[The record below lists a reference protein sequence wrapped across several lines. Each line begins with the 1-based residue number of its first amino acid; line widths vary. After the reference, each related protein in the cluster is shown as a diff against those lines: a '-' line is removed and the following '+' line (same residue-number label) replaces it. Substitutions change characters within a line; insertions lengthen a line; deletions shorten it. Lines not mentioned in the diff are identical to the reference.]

1 MERSAH
7 GAVGLLKIIKMRF
20 NMSLFSQE
28 SPGKDNQDRLWSLL
42 GDHNTFMLVTKS
54 SARHSTPVR
63 ARPMA
68 GYPRRDEQRIWF
80 LAHKDGVKDDEIE
93 MNSQVCVTLSDAS
106 KQHFVSIRGKASVK
120 HDLARKRDLWSVA
133 AQAWFPDG
141 PEDPNIVLLCV
152 DVEKAEFWDGDPN
165 PIIVAFKM
173 ARAVAEG
180 RDVEVG
186 EHGKVSFERYPTG
199 RPTSLPFTASY

>member
-1 MERSAH
+1 
-7 GAVGLLKIIKMRF
+7 
-20 NMSLFSQE
+20 MSLFSRQP
-28 SPGKDNQDRLWSLL
+28 SRTDSQDQLWNLL

-54 SARHSTPVR
+54 STRDSTPVR

-80 LAHKDGVKDDEIE
+80 LAHKDGVKDDEIA
-93 MNSQVCVTLSDAS
+93 MNPQVCVTLSDPG
-106 KQHFVSIRGKASVK
+106 KQHFVSISGKASVK

-141 PEDPNIVLLCV
+141 PEDTNIVLLCV
-152 DVEKAEFWDGDPN
+152 DVEKGEFWDGNPN

-173 ARAVAEG
+173 ARAVSEG
-180 RDVEVG
+180 KDVDLG
-186 EHGKVSFERYPTG
+186 ENEKVTFERDRTG
-199 RPTSLPFTASY
+199 TPTSLSFSSRH

>member
-1 MERSAH
+1 
-7 GAVGLLKIIKMRF
+7 
-20 NMSLFSQE
+20 MSLFSQR
-28 SPGKDNQDRLWSLL
+28 SPLKDNQERLWSLL
-42 GDHNTFMLVTKS
+42 GDHNIFMLVTKS
-54 SARHSTPVR
+54 SERNSTPVR

-80 LAHKDGVKDDEIE
+80 LAHKDGVKDDEIAV
-93 MNSQVCVTLSDAS
+93 NPQVCVTLSDPS
-106 KQHFVSIRGKASVK
+106 KQHFVSISGKASVE
-120 HDLARKRDLWSVA
+120 HDLARKRDLWSIA

-152 DVEKAEFWDGDPN
+152 DVEKGEFWDGDPN

-180 RDVEVG
+180 NDVDLG
-186 EHGKVSFERYPTG
+186 EHEKVSFERHPTTG
-199 RPTSLPFTASY
+199 PTSLPFSSSY